1 MKELPEEHY
10 YDDEIDLAQL
20 FFVLWRRKWLILTI
34 TCSLVIITG
43 VYSLRLPEI
52 YSLYTVIEPGVVDIT
67 AGGGYVY
74 VDSTANI
81 KARIDSRA
89 YTRRILQNVSPDP
102 GLSSLDFNVD
112 TPNKANIL
120 TISYEAE
127 KEDIDFGIDILR
139 NLVDELRKDYYAD
152 IQLKKDEYHNQ
163 IFMKNNQMAV
173 LNLQKKDM
181 ERQVLTKEKGIAD
194 KYDQIENH
202 KANIEAYD
210 QRMDNLLDELKSIK
224 AKSQDILMD
233 GGELSGGQQ
242 TQQKNGQADILYAA
256 AIQQS
261 MSLFQELRNQIN
273 DLRIEKEFSRTSI
286 TALENDIDDLT
297 RDIERIKR
305 EKTLAIQTDIGT
317 LQTEID
323 KLENRVNH
331 IQGIKMI
338 SEPVS
343 SVHPIKPKVRLMIM
357 LSLTAVLFLGIV
369 TAFFAEFI
377 SNIRKRSEQE

>member
-1 MKELPEEHY
+1 M
-10 YDDEIDLAQL
+10 
-20 FFVLWRRKWLILTI
+20 
-34 TCSLVIITG
+34 
-43 VYSLRLPEI
+43 
-52 YSLYTVIEPGVVDIT
+52 
-67 AGGGYVY
+67 
-74 VDSTANI
+74 DSTANI

-202 KANIEAYD
+202 RANIKAYD
-210 QRMDNLLDELKSIK
+210 QRIDNLLDELKSIK

-343 SVHPIKPKVRLMIM
+343 SVHPIKPKVRSMIM
-357 LSLTAVLFLGIV
+357 LSLIAGLFLGIF
-369 TAFFAEFI
+369 TAFFAEFV
-377 SNIRKRSEQE
+377 SNIRKRAEQE